1 MDSTGLGREECC
13 ARFIM
18 CYLYTHPHTYVPLE
32 DPECVPF
39 IKPLRNAL
47 VKGISAYLKN
57 SLALIRNPGVIVGD
71 AAIEMGSLI

>member
-32 DPECVPF
+32 DPEGM
-39 IKPLRNAL
+39 PLRNAL